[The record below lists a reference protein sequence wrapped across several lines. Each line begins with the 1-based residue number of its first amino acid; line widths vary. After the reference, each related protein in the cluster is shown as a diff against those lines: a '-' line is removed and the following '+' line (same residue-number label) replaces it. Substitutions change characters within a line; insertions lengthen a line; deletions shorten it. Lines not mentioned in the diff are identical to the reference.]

1 MPLFGKKKNKG
12 PKPGPKNLRNK
23 HLESTPQLLGG
34 DSANEVYKTTYKDGK
49 GISGSKT
56 GYFKE
61 DGPATI
67 AKYAVGSSNLA
78 QGLGLGDLVAET
90 RYGKHDLVGSDGK
103 KRKGVRGAV
112 SKGAPGVALGDTVW
126 DDDKTAVVQQARD
139 QGLTEDDIQMAFSNM
154 YKQRGDQWFANS
166 GTEINEI
173 DLSNPETQKGLN
185 QLQWFDALIGN
196 TDRHSGNIL
205 VDPATGKVVGIDND
219 LAFGKGH
226 KAFDYEEE
234 QTGWEKGHD
243 EKYLGLPS
251 LIDREL
257 ADKLLALDA
266 KKLEKLLNPK
276 GTKKKDKFTE
286 DEIKDT
292 LERLTRIQA
301 KVQQMIK
308 DEQVVDNWDDSTY
321 QAQINEDLT
330 DRQHAG
336 NKDPVAGSY
345 LQRHHTYMEKAK
357 DTNDPMYWRKG
368 HRAEDTTPAP
378 VQQAPQP
385 QPPQPQP
392 PTKTPPPVP
401 SPEGRRQLSGSQSES
416 TGRSLSSRVLNTP
429 WADQFKRRK
438 QPV

>member
-12 PKPGPKNLRNK
+12 PKSGPKNLRNK

-234 QTGWEKGHD
+234 AR
-243 EKYLGLPS
+243 
-251 LIDREL
+251 REV
-257 ADKLLALDA
+257 
-266 KKLEKLLNPK
+266 P
-276 GTKKKDKFTE
+276 
-286 DEIKDT
+286 
-292 LERLTRIQA
+292 RP
-301 KVQQMIK
+301 
-308 DEQVVDNWDDSTY
+308 
-321 QAQINEDLT
+321 
-330 DRQHAG
+330 
-336 NKDPVAGSY
+336 PVADRPGARR
-345 LQRHHTYMEKAK
+345 QAA
-357 DTNDPMYWRKG
+357 
-368 HRAEDTTPAP
+368 RARRQEARE
-378 VQQAPQP
+378 APQP
-385 QPPQPQP
+385 QGHEEEGQVHRGRDQGHPR
-392 PTKTPPPVP
+392 TPHAHPGQG
-401 SPEGRRQLSGSQSES
+401 EADDQGRTGGRQL
-416 TGRSLSSRVLNTP
+416 GRLHLP
-429 WADQFKRRK
+429 GPDQRGPPRRT
-438 QPV
+438 